1 MLFFLFN
8 LDGFR
13 SMLIWILKNRH
24 LTYIIISCAIQCN
37 RTHSVFT
44 NKITCCFCLCKKSL
58 WHESKNM
65 DRDISIYVTTRPQ
78 IILSFH

>member
-13 SMLIWILKNRH
+13 SMLVWIDNWTH
-24 LTYIIISCAIQCN
+24 IIISCAIQCN
-37 RTHSVFT
+37 MTHPVFT

-65 DRDISIYVTTRPQ
+65 DRDISVYVTTRP
-78 IILSFH
+78 